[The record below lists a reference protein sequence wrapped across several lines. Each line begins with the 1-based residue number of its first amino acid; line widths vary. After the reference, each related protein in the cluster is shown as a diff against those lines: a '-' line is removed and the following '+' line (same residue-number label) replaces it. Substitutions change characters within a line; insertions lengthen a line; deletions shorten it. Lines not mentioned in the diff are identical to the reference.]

1 MPLSGNATTLAAG
14 VKRREVWGWMMYD
27 FANSGYTT
35 VVITALFNAYFVG
48 VVARGQPAATLAWTL
63 ALALSYLFVIVTAPA
78 VGAYADAHGAKKKL
92 LAITTVGCVLSTAA
106 LYWAGPGD
114 VTLAVVFIVLSNF
127 FYGSGEN
134 LIAAF
139 LPELATSTALGKL
152 SGWGWSFGYLGGL
165 TSLGV
170 ALLYVNHAQAT
181 GASAAEFVPV
191 TMLLT
196 ALLFA
201 LTSLPT
207 FLFLR
212 ERPTPQPVG
221 SEVAMQ
227 SWRRFIETLHY
238 ARRYKDFMRFLLC
251 GACYQAGISTV
262 IALAAIYAEQVMH
275 FVTQQ
280 TLLLVMVVNITAAVG
295 ALAFGY
301 VQDRIG
307 HGATLSITLVGWI
320 VMTLLAY
327 LSEGHT
333 MFWIAAN
340 LAGLCMGSSQSAG
353 RAMVGVFAPPD
364 RRAEF
369 YGLWGVATKFSAIV
383 GPLSYGVVTW
393 LSNGD
398 HRLAILISGL
408 SFVIGLMILA
418 GVDIERGKVAAQSY
432 T

>member
-1 MPLSGNATTLAAG
+1 
-14 VKRREVWGWMMYD
+14 MMYD

-48 VVARGQPAATLAWTL
+48 VVARDRPWATLAWTI
-63 ALALSYLFVIVTAPA
+63 ALAISYLAVIVTAPA

-114 VTLAVVFIVLSNF
+114 VTLAMALIALSNF

-152 SGWGWSFGYLGGL
+152 SGWGWGFGYLGGL
-165 TSLGV
+165 TSLGL
-170 ALLYVNHAQAT
+170 ALLYVNHAQAA

-201 LTSLPT
+201 VASLPT

-212 ERPTPQPVG
+212 ERNVPQPAA
-221 SEVAMQ
+221 SEEQ
-227 SWRRFIETLHY
+227 SWRRFLATLRH
-238 ARRYKDFMRFLLC
+238 ARRYQDFMRFLLC

-280 TLLLVMVVNITAAVG
+280 TLLLIMVVNITAAVG
-295 ALAFGY
+295 ALAFGH

-307 HGATLSITLVGWI
+307 HRATLSITLVGWI
-320 VMTLLAY
+320 VMALLAY
-327 LSEGHT
+327 LSESHAT
-333 MFWIAAN
+333 FWIAAN
-340 LAGLCMGSSQSAG
+340 LAGLCMGASQSAG
-353 RAMVGVFAPPD
+353 RAMVGVFAPQD

-383 GPLSYGVVTW
+383 GPLSYGLVTW
-393 LSNGD
+393 LSGGD

-408 SFVIGLMILA
+408 SFVIGLIILA
-418 GVDIERGKVAAQSY
+418 GVNIERGKVAAQRYS
-432 T
+432 

>member
-1 MPLSGNATTLAAG
+1 MTTSSLAPG

-48 VVARGQPAATLAWTL
+48 VVARNQPWATLAWTL
-63 ALALSYLFVIVTAPA
+63 ALAVSYFAVIVSAPV
-78 VGAYADAHGAKKKL
+78 VGAYADAHGAKKSL
-92 LAITTVGCVLSTAA
+92 LAISTVGCVLATAA

-114 VTLAVVFIVLSNF
+114 VALAVVLIAVSNF

-134 LIAAF
+134 LNAAF
-139 LPELATSTALGKL
+139 LPELARPEALGRL
-152 SGWGWSFGYLGGL
+152 SGWGWGFGYVGGI
-165 TSLGV
+165 TSLGA
-170 ALLYVNHAQAT
+170 ALLYVNHAQAA

-191 TMLLT
+191 TMLIT

-201 LTSLPT
+201 LASLPT
-207 FLFLR
+207 FMFLR
-212 ERPTPQPVG
+212 ERHVAPVAAVD
-221 SEVAMQ
+221 ST
-227 SWRRFIETLHY
+227 SWGRFVTTLRNASHY
-238 ARRYKDFMRFLLC
+238 RDFTRFLVC

-280 TLLLVMVVNITAAVG
+280 TLLLIIVVNITAALG

-301 VQDRIG
+301 LQDRIG
-307 HGATLSITLVGWI
+307 HRVTLAITLVGWI
-320 VMTLLAY
+320 IMAVLAY
-327 LSEGHT
+327 SSVSQGT
-333 MFWIAAN
+333 FWLAAN
-340 LAGLCMGSSQSAG
+340 LAGLCMGASQSAG
-353 RAMVGVFAPPD
+353 RAMVGVFAPLD

-383 GPLSYGVVTW
+383 GPLTYGLVTW

-408 SFVIGLMILA
+408 SFVFGLVVLA
-418 GVDIERGKVAAQSY
+418 GVDVERGKAAAGRSI
-432 T
+432 